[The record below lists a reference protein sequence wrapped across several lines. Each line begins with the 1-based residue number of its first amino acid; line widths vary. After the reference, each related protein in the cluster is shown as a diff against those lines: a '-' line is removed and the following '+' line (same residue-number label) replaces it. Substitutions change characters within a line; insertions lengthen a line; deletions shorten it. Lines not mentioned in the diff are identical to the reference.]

1 VKFTKILA
9 ISIIIIGIIISIF
22 YFTFESNLIKDPKIN
37 QNDGKIEFIEW
48 SSAKLFKVLVNPDDF
63 VSIEGKILPLK
74 ATFGLKEELEQ
85 TYNEIGFFNE
95 EDKPIFIIPTFTA
108 SAYSKNGFYD
118 FYNKSCNEQCLTT
131 EIISEDKLD
140 YSSSANAAKILQLL
154 EYDSISDLELH
165 KNPSILNS
173 YDKVIVLHNE
183 YVSKTMF
190 DAIIFHKNVIFLYPN
205 ALYAEIKVDTN
216 DNKITLI
223 RGHGYPNSNI
233 TNGFNWEN
241 ENTHPYEF
249 DNKCDSWEFYPISNG
264 FMLNCFPE
272 QIIWKD
278 ELFLKT
284 IKEL

>member
-1 VKFTKILA
+1 MKFTKNLA
-9 ISIIIIGIIISIF
+9 TSIIIIGIIISIF
-22 YFTFESNLIKDPKIN
+22 YFTFESNLIKDPEKN
-37 QNDGKIEFIEW
+37 QNDVKIEFIEW
-48 SSAKLFKVLVNPDDF
+48 GSAKLFKILVDPDDF
-63 VSIEGKILPLK
+63 VLIQGKTLPLK

-85 TYNEIGFFNE
+85 TYNEIGFFDE
-95 EDKPIFIIPTFTA
+95 EHKPIFIIPTFTA
-108 SAYSKNGFYD
+108 SAYLKNGFYD
-118 FYNKSCNEQCLTT
+118 FYNESCNEQCLTKK
-131 EIISEDKLD
+131 IVSEDELN
-140 YSSSANAAKILQLL
+140 YNSSANAVKILQLL
-154 EYDSISDLELH
+154 GYDSISDLELYQ
-165 KNPSILNS
+165 NPSILNN

-190 DAIIFHKNVIFLYPN
+190 DAITFHKNVIFLYPN
-205 ALYAEIKVDTN
+205 ALYAEVKVDSN
-216 DNKITLI
+216 ENKITLI

-249 DNKCDSWEFYPISNG
+249 DSKCDSWKFYSISNG